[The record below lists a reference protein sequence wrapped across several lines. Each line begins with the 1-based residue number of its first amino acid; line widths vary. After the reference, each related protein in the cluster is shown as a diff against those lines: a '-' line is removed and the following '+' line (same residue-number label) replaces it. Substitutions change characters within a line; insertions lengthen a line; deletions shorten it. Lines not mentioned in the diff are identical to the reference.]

1 MDTAVFKKTL
11 NCQMP
16 HSRPNL
22 PHDMKETS
30 PNSSTNRRT
39 FIKASGTAAVAAS
52 TIAFPSVTFGK
63 PDSRKL
69 KIGFIGCGGRGSGA
83 INQALTADSNC
94 ELYAMG
100 EVFRDRLDRSLK
112 SVQGRRAG
120 QVNIDEK
127 RKFVGLD
134 AYQKVLESGVD
145 LVILTTP
152 PGFRPLHFKAA
163 VEAGKHIFLEKPMAT
178 DAPGLQSVMESYKLA
193 EKKGL
198 AVVAGF
204 CWRYEPGRREFFK
217 RIADGAIG
225 DVQSMYSTYYTG
237 PVKPMPPDSSR
248 KAEWSDI
255 EWQVRNWYNFA
266 WCGGDGLLEQAVHSV
281 DKISWVFGDK
291 PPHSCVAVGGR
302 QRPNN
307 SGNIWD
313 HIEVNYLFEDGARGH
328 LGQRQI
334 PGCHGE
340 TNDYILGTKG
350 RAQIGG
356 GLIITGKDAIKGK
369 TDKWTYNPNGDLWR
383 YTGPG
388 GNMYQ
393 IEHDELFASIRDGK
407 PINNG
412 ARMCNATGMALMGR
426 MSGYTGRQITWDQAM
441 NSKQN
446 LFPKDQN
453 WETGK
458 HTPPKEAIPG
468 TKEAIAPH
476 GW

>member
-1 MDTAVFKKTL
+1 MKKTNDSL
-11 NCQMP
+11 
-16 HSRPNL
+16 
-22 PHDMKETS
+22 
-30 PNSSTNRRT
+30 STNRRN
-39 FIKASGTAAVAAS
+39 FLKASGTAAAAAGAIS
-52 TIAFPSVTFGK
+52 FPTVTFGK

-69 KIGFIGCGGRGSGA
+69 KIGFIGCGGRGTGA
-83 INQALTADSNC
+83 AAQALNADSNV
-94 ELYAMG
+94 ELWAMG
-100 EVFRDRLDRSLK
+100 DVFEQNLDRSLANV
-112 SVQGRRAG
+112 SRGRAG
-120 QVNIDEK
+120 KINVDDK

-134 AYQKVLESGVD
+134 AYAKVLESGVD

-178 DAPGLQSVMESYKLA
+178 DAPGLRSVMESYKIA

-204 CWRYEPGRREFFK
+204 CWRYDPPRREFFK
-217 RIADGAIG
+217 RLLDGAIG
-225 DVQSMYSTYYTG
+225 DIQAMYATYYTS
-237 PVKPMPPDSSR
+237 PVKPMPPDSAR
-248 KAEWSDI
+248 KKEWSDI
-255 EWQVRNWYNFA
+255 EWQVRNWYNFT
-266 WCGGDGLLEQAVHSV
+266 WCGGDGLVEQAVHSV
-281 DKISWVFGDK
+281 DKISWMFGDK

-313 HIEVNYLFEDGARGH
+313 HIEVNYVFDGGARGFM
-328 LGQRQI
+328 GQRQI

-340 TNDYILGTKG
+340 NNDYILGTKG

-369 TDKWTYNPNGDLWR
+369 TDLWTYNKDNDFWR

-393 IEHDELFASIRDGK
+393 IEHDELFASIRDGA

-412 ARMCNATGMALMGR
+412 ARMCNATMMAIMGR
-426 MSGYTGRQITWDQAM
+426 MSGYTGRQVTWDQAL
-441 NSKQN
+441 NSKQD

-458 HTPPKEAIPG
+458 HTPPPEAIPG
-468 TKEAIAPH
+468 SKTAIAPH

>member
-1 MDTAVFKKTL
+1 
-11 NCQMP
+11 
-16 HSRPNL
+16 
-22 PHDMKETS
+22 MKETS

-39 FIKASGTAAVAAS
+39 FIKASG

-163 VEAGKHIFLEKPMAT
+163 VEAGKHVFLEKPMAT

-426 MSGYTGRQITWDQAM
+426 MSGYSGRQITWDQAM

>member
-1 MDTAVFKKTL
+1 MNDK
-11 NCQMP
+11 
-16 HSRPNL
+16 H
-22 PHDMKETS
+22 
-30 PNSSTNRRT
+30 STNRRT

-69 KIGFIGCGGRGSGA
+69 KIGFIGCGGRGTGA

-100 EVFRDRLDRSLK
+100 EVFRDKLDRSLK
-112 SVQGRRAG
+112 SVQGRRPG
-120 QVNIDEK
+120 QINLDEK

-313 HIEVNYLFEDGARGH
+313 HIEVNYLFEGGARGH

-369 TDKWTYNPNGDLWR
+369 TDKWTYNPKGDLWR

>member
-1 MDTAVFKKTL
+1 M
-11 NCQMP
+11 
-16 HSRPNL
+16 
-22 PHDMKETS
+22 HDMKDTTS
-30 PNSSTNRRT
+30 SSSSSNRRT
-39 FIKASGTAAVAAS
+39 FLKAGGTAAVAAS
-52 TIAFPSVTFGK
+52 TISFPSVTFGK

-69 KIGFIGCGGRGSGA
+69 KIGFIGCGGRGTGA
-83 INQALTADSNC
+83 AVQALTADSNC
-94 ELYAMG
+94 ELWSMG
-100 EVFRDRLDRSLK
+100 EVFQNQLDRSLK

-120 QVNIDEK
+120 QVNVDDK
-127 RKFVGLD
+127 RKFIGLD

-163 VEAGKHIFLEKPMAT
+163 IDAGKHVFLEKPMAT
-178 DAPGLQSVMESYKLA
+178 DAPGLRSVMETYKAA

-204 CWRYEPGRREFFK
+204 CWRYDPARREFFK

-225 DVQSMYSTYYTG
+225 DVQSMYATYYTG
-237 PVKPMPPDSSR
+237 PVKPMPPDSAR
-248 KAEWSDI
+248 KKEWSDI

-266 WCGGDGLLEQAVHSV
+266 WCGGDGLVEQAVHSV
-281 DKISWVFGDK
+281 DKVSWVFGDV

-313 HIEVNYLFEDGARGH
+313 HIEVNYVFDRGARGH

-340 TNDYILGTKG
+340 NADYILGTKG
-350 RAQIGG
+350 RAQIAG
-356 GLIITGKDAIKGK
+356 GLIISGKDAIKGD
-369 TDKWTYNPNGDLWR
+369 TDKWTYNANADIWR
-383 YTGPG
+383 YTGPNA
-388 GNMYQ
+388 NMYQ
-393 IEHDELFASIRDGK
+393 VEHDELFASIRDGK

-412 ARMCNATGMALMGR
+412 QRMCNATGMAIMGR
-426 MSGYTGRQITWDQAM
+426 MAGYTGKQVTWDMAI

-458 HTPPKEAIPG
+458 HTPPAEAIPG

-476 GW
+476 KW